1 MSFKSQMGEI
11 VDAMVERE
19 SVDLDIYDFQV
30 NSSDFKGEVT
40 VDSDGDLRVSCEIDI
55 IDIEKLFT
63 AQQILDYFTEEDL
76 RSYLE
81 ENYGN

>member
-1 MSFKSQMGEI
+1 MSFKSQIGEI

-19 SVDLDIYDFQV
+19 SVDLDVYDFQV
-30 NSSDFKGEVT
+30 NNSDFKGEVT

-63 AQQILDYFTEEDL
+63 VQQILDYFTEEDL

-81 ENYGN
+81 ENYD